1 MAKKQ
6 FCQSC
11 SMPLDG
17 KDNGTE
23 KDGSLSQK
31 YCAMCYKDGKFLDP
45 DLTLEEMIKT
55 VDDVLKEKGWGRI
68 RRWLAR
74 GYIPKL
80 ERWKTK
86 SY

>member
-17 KDNGTE
+17 KNNGSE
-23 KDGSLSQK
+23 KDGSKSQK
-31 YCAMCYKDGKFLDP
+31 YCNLCYENGEFKDP
-45 DLTLEEMIKT
+45 DMTMEQMQKIT
-55 VDDVLKEKGWGRI
+55 DDALKKKGWGRI

-80 ERWKTK
+80 ERWKK
-86 SY
+86 

>member
-23 KDGSLSQK
+23 KDGTLSQK
-31 YCAMCYKDGKFLDP
+31 YCCLCYKDGKLIDP
-45 DLTLEEMIKT
+45 DMTLEQMTEV
-55 VDDVLKEKGWGRI
+55 VDKALKEKGWGKF

-74 GYIPKL
+74 GYLPKL
-80 ERWKTK
+80 ERWKNK
-86 SY
+86 